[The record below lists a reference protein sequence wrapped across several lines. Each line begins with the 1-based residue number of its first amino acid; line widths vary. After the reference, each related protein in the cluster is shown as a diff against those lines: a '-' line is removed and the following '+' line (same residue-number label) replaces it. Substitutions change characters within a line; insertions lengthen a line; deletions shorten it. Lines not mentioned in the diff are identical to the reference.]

1 MQYLTDFADQA
12 VMLPLAAAAAFG
24 FAMFGWWRGL
34 LAWLVVV
41 PGVLGTVGVLKFVF
55 FSCAGPLAA
64 TGIHSPSG
72 HTAAAA
78 VIYGGLCVLL
88 LRGRVPDG
96 VLFAVPP
103 AFAVLFGVSRLAVHA
118 HVPAE
123 VLMGGGI
130 GLAGAAVLVPLAGR
144 RPDLRTW
151 PFVLAAALVALA
163 FHGLRAQAERLTHDA
178 WLFAWVPLPVA
189 CHG

>member
-1 MQYLTDFADQA
+1 
-12 VMLPLAAAAAFG
+12 
-24 FAMFGWWRGL
+24 MFGWWRGL

-41 PGVLGTVGVLKFVF
+41 PGVLGTVGLLKFVF

-130 GLAGAAVLVPLAGR
+130 GLAGAAVLVPAGR
-144 RPDLRTW
+144 PPAGPADLAVRARRGARRAGVPRP
-151 PFVLAAALVALA
+151 A
-163 FHGLRAQAERLTHDA
+163 RAGRETD
-178 WLFAWVPLPVA
+178 P
-189 CHG
+189 